1 MAWRKGRSQILVV
14 GNIMNIV
21 FLGIYRTAVIA
32 VIVTFDTSSDILR
45 EFNYYSCT
53 GVIKLFLG

>member
-21 FLGIYRTAVIA
+21 FLGIYKTAVFAI
-32 VIVTFDTSSDILR
+32 IVTFDSLSDIFR
-45 EFNYYSCT
+45 EFSNHSCT
-53 GVIKLFLG
+53 GQIKLFLG